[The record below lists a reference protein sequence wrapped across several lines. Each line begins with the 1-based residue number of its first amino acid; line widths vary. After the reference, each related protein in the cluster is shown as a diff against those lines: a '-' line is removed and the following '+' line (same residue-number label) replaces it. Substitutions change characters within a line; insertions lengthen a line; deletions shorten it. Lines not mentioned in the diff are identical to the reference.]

1 MSDTWKRLEGE
12 IVNGKF
18 PLRQYLGGSE
28 QSAVFLTERLKGEIL
43 VKAAIKLTLAGI
55 ENGEL
60 QFSRWQ
66 EAAKLSHPHL
76 ISLYELG
83 RFELDGISLV
93 YVVMECADENLAQ
106 ILSSRALT
114 PAETRAMLE
123 SVLDIL
129 GYLHREGF
137 AHGHIRPANIM
148 ASGDQLK
155 VSSEGLRR
163 VGESPVG
170 SVYQTAYDPPEY
182 SLGVA
187 PASQAISPAGDVWS
201 LGMTLVETLT
211 RSLPVVPTAE
221 HLDPQIPRSLQQ
233 PFLEI
238 ARHCLLRRPEGRW
251 TVAQIVARLED
262 NSPVPPTHARS
273 LQTYP
278 PASAPLRISPES
290 RPSARLYGYAAPIAI
305 GFALLL
311 AVILAGPR
319 LFRHRTA
326 ALQVPISEGEQP
338 PAPAAPSEVA
348 PSLQEHPT
356 GTHNTSVAE
365 EERPSK
371 APTPM
376 PALVHP
382 QTIHEEETNTVARL
396 SAGTPAHGGVAHQ
409 VMPEVLQSAADTI
422 RGTVRV
428 RVKVDVDRSGNV
440 EEAELESSGPS
451 KYFARAALAAAQ
463 LWKFKPP
470 MVGGKG
476 VLSTWSLQF
485 EFTRYEIM
493 VVPLQK
499 MP

>member
-28 QSAVFLTERLKGEIL
+28 HSAVFLTERPEGEIL
-43 VKAAIKLTLAGI
+43 VKAAIKLTAAGA
-55 ENGEL
+55 EDGEL
-60 QFSRWQ
+60 QLSRWR
-66 EAAKLSHPHL
+66 EAAELSHPNL

-83 RFELDGISLV
+83 RSELDGISLV
-93 YVVMECADENLAQ
+93 YVVMECAEENLAQ
-106 ILSSRALT
+106 VLSSRALT
-114 PAETRAMLE
+114 SAETRAMLE
-123 SVLDIL
+123 AVLDVL
-129 GYLHREGF
+129 GYLHGKGF
-137 AHGHIRPANIM
+137 AHGHIQPADIM

-155 VSSEGLRR
+155 LSSEGLCR
-163 VGESPVG
+163 VGESRLG
-170 SVYQTAYDPPEY
+170 SLSQTAYDPPE
-182 SLGVA
+182 SVLGVV

-211 RSLPVVPTAE
+211 RSVPPVPTTK
-221 HLDPQIPRSLQQ
+221 HLDPQIPQSLQQ

-251 TVAQIVARLED
+251 TVAQVVAQLVG
-262 NSPVPPTHARS
+262 NSPVSPARARS
-273 LQTYP
+273 PRTRP
-278 PASAPLRISPES
+278 SASAAQRMSPES
-290 RPSARLYGYAAPIAI
+290 APSARLYGYAAPITI

-311 AVILAGPR
+311 AAILAGPR
-319 LFRHRTA
+319 LFRHRTV
-326 ALQVPISEGEQP
+326 ALQVPIAQGEQP
-338 PAPAAPSEVA
+338 SVPAAPSQVA
-348 PSLQEHPT
+348 PLLHEHPT
-356 GTHNTSVAE
+356 GKHSASLAE

-382 QTIHEEETNTVARL
+382 ETIHEVETNTVARL
-396 SAGTPAHGGVAHQ
+396 SAGAPVHGEVAHQ
-409 VMPEVLQSAADTI
+409 VMPAVLQSATDTI

-476 VLSTWSLQF
+476 VLSTWTLQF
-485 EFTRYEIM
+485 EFTRDEITI
-493 VVPLQK
+493 VPLQK

>member
-12 IVNGKF
+12 IANGKF

-28 QSAVFLTERLKGEIL
+28 HSAVFLTERPEGEII
-43 VKAAIKLTLAGI
+43 VKAAIKLARAGA

-60 QFSRWQ
+60 QLSRWQ
-66 EAAKLSHPHL
+66 QAVELSHPHL

-93 YVVMECADENLAQ
+93 YVVMECAEENLEQ
-106 ILSSRALT
+106 VLSNRALT

-123 SVLDIL
+123 AVLDVL
-129 GYLHREGF
+129 GYLHGKGF
-137 AHGHIRPANIM
+137 AHGHIQPANIM

-155 VSSEGLRR
+155 LSSAGLCRA
-163 VGESPVG
+163 VETPLGPVH
-170 SVYQTAYDPPEY
+170 QTAYDPPE
-182 SLGVA
+182 SGLGVV
-187 PASQAISPAGDVWS
+187 PASQAISAAGDVWS

-211 RSLPVVPTAE
+211 QSLPAVPTAE
-221 HLDPQIPRSLQQ
+221 HLDPQIPQSLPQ

-251 TVAQIVARLED
+251 TVAQIVAQLEG
-262 NSPVPPTHARS
+262 NSPVSPARARS
-273 LQTYP
+273 LQTHP
-278 PASAPLRISPES
+278 PASAARRIPLES
-290 RPSARLYGYAAPIAI
+290 TPSARLYGYAAPIAI

-311 AVILAGPR
+311 AAILAGPR
-319 LFRHRTA
+319 LFRHRTMAPQVSIA
-326 ALQVPISEGEQP
+326 AGEQP
-338 PAPAAPSEVA
+338 SVAAAPSQLA
-348 PSLQEHPT
+348 PLPHEHPT
-356 GTHNTSVAE
+356 GTHNTRLAE
-365 EERPSK
+365 KERSSK

-376 PALVHP
+376 PALAHP
-382 QTIHEEETNTVARL
+382 DTIHEVETNTVARL
-396 SAGTPAHGGVAHQ
+396 SADSPAHGEVAHQ
-409 VMPEVLQSAADTI
+409 VKPELLQSATDTI

-470 MVGGKG
+470 MIGGKG
-476 VLSTWSLQF
+476 VLSSWSLRF
-485 EFTRYEIM
+485 EFTRDETKII
-493 VVPLQK
+493 PTQE

>member
-1 MSDTWKRLEGE
+1 MSDRWKRLEGE

-18 PLRQYLGGSE
+18 PLRQYLGGPE
-28 QSAVFLTERLKGEIL
+28 HSAVFLTERLEGEIL
-43 VKAAIKLTLAGI
+43 VKAAIKLTPAAE

-60 QFSRWQ
+60 QLSRWQ
-66 EAAKLSHPHL
+66 QAAEISHPQL

-83 RFELDGISLV
+83 RSELDGISFV
-93 YVVMECADENLAQ
+93 YVVMERAEENLAQ
-106 ILSSRALT
+106 VLSSRALT

-123 SVLDIL
+123 AVLDIL
-129 GYLHREGF
+129 GYLHRKGF
-137 AHGHIRPANIM
+137 AHGHIQPANIM

-155 VSSEGLRR
+155 VSSEGLCR
-163 VGESPVG
+163 VGESPLG
-170 SVYQTAYDPPEY
+170 SVYQTAYDPPE
-182 SLGVA
+182 SVLGVV

-211 RSLPVVPTAE
+211 RSLPAVPTAE
-221 HLDPQIPRSLQQ
+221 HLDPQIPQSLQQ

-262 NSPVPPTHARS
+262 NSPVSPARARS

-278 PASAPLRISPES
+278 PVSAALRTSPES
-290 RPSARLYGYAAPIAI
+290 TPSARLYGYAAPIAI

-311 AVILAGPR
+311 AAILAGPR
-319 LFRHRTA
+319 LFRHGTV
-326 ALQVPISEGEQP
+326 ALQAPIAAGAQP
-338 PAPAAPSEVA
+338 SVPAAPSKVA
-348 PSLQEHPT
+348 PLMQEHST
-356 GTHNTSVAE
+356 GTHNKSLGE

-371 APTPM
+371 DPIPM
-376 PALVHP
+376 SALVHP
-382 QTIHEEETNTVARL
+382 ETVHEIETNTVARL
-396 SAGTPAHGGVAHQ
+396 PAGASAHGEVAHQ
-409 VMPEVLQSAADTI
+409 EIPEVLQSATDTI

-428 RVKVDVDRSGNV
+428 RVNVDVDRSGNV
-440 EEAELESSGPS
+440 EEAELESYGPS

-470 MVGGKG
+470 RVDGQG
-476 VLSTWSLQF
+476 VLSSWTLQF
-485 EFTRYEIM
+485 EFTRDETKII
-493 VVPLQK
+493 PIQK